1 MCDAYKNERT
11 LSSNKFNT
19 YVRTTFLI
27 KISDDL
33 KVLRKNHKINL
44 QIIEQAVHENVDNQV
59 RGLSNDD
66 FECLVK
72 TITTNQAFKKCPQK
86 RKGKNLTVHSLLT
99 FTILDLPVTS
109 SARLISC
116 LIPREIPKVE
126 TIQDLMIWT
135 LTNRY
140 RINMK
145 YGLEPLMRWFNCF
158 LQYEIISVERL
169 QSLYELFFQTLDLEH
184 VVSDISFNFFL
195 ILEPHTY
202 KPWTKKSIV
211 PKVLF
216 QIL

>member
-1 MCDAYKNERT
+1 MSA
-11 LSSNKFNT
+11 LSLQINSIHT
-19 YVRTTFLI
+19 YVHTTFLI

-72 TITTNQAFKKCPQK
+72 TITTNQAFKKYPQK
-86 RKGKNLTVHSLLT
+86 RKGKNLTVQSLLT

-135 LTNRY
+135 LTNSSMAIPTIPFDLDAFRS
-140 RINMK
+140 
-145 YGLEPLMRWFNCF
+145 FC
-158 LQYEIISVERL
+158 RL
-169 QSLYELFFQTLDLEH
+169 LG
-184 VVSDISFNFFL
+184 
-195 ILEPHTY
+195 
-202 KPWTKKSIV
+202 TKIT
-211 PKVLF
+211 
-216 QIL
+216 